1 MLNMAHINKDSNVEF
16 SLIFANQSEEDILL
30 HDKIENLSRLNEL
43 KFRNYFV
50 VEKVRKQFFK

>member
-1 MLNMAHINKDSNVEF
+1 MAHINKDPNVEF

-50 VEKVRKQFFK
+50 VEKVRRQFFK